1 VIQQNG
7 AKVRARERERERE
20 RREGERR
27 EGAAVLTGVQAS
39 QITPQQTQR
48 AAMTFGAPHH
58 TPTI

>member
-7 AKVRARERERERE
+7 AKVRAREREGGG
-20 RREGERR
+20 EGRV
-27 EGAAVLTGVQAS
+27 GAAVLTGVQAS